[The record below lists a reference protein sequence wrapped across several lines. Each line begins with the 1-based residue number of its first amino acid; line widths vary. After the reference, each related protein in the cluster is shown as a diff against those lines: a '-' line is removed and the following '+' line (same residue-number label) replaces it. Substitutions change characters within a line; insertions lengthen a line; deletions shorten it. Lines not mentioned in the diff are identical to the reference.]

1 MKASQ
6 NGLFKVSSHPPM
18 VGVIP
23 DQLKFMKAKVIVN
36 LNDQVK
42 RGQALFYDKKNPQVY
57 IHSPVSG
64 TIASIQYGHQRRL
77 ECIEIQSS
85 DKDDALEFQ
94 SVDVTAL
101 SVSDVKSV
109 LLERGLWPSFVEMP
123 FHNMPNP
130 NTTPPAI
137 IVMLSN
143 PEPFHPQLS
152 VAIKDVEDHLIAEF
166 KC

>member
-1 MKASQ
+1 M
-6 NGLFKVSSHPPM
+6 
-18 VGVIP
+18 
-23 DQLKFMKAKVIVN
+23 
-36 LNDQVK
+36 
-42 RGQALFYDKKNPQVY
+42 FYDKKN
-57 IHSPVSG
+57 SKFTFTSLVSG

-77 ECIEIQSS
+77 ECIEIQSM

-109 LLERGLWPSFVEMP
+109 LLERGSRPSFVEMP

-137 IVMLSN
+137 IVI
-143 PEPFHPQLS
+143 
-152 VAIKDVEDHLIAEF
+152 IKPRTVSSPIIRGNKRRRRSFD
-166 KC
+166 

>member
-1 MKASQ
+1 M
-6 NGLFKVSSHPPM
+6 
-18 VGVIP
+18 
-23 DQLKFMKAKVIVN
+23 
-36 LNDQVK
+36 
-42 RGQALFYDKKNPQVY
+42 
-57 IHSPVSG
+57 
-64 TIASIQYGHQRRL
+64 

-152 VAIKDVEDHLIAEF
+152 VATKDVEDHLIAGIQVLKKLTPNVVVIVDANEALNCDALSELTQVVRVDGDF
-166 KC
+166 LNLSQRAYCTI